1 MPFLIIVRVDCN
13 FLETTNDYIVDR
25 RISMKITFEEIYET
39 YHQDIYQ
46 FVFYMVKDKQ
56 LCEDLVQDIYIKILQ
71 SYTTYRG
78 ESSRK
83 TWLFSIARHVT
94 IDYFRSQ
101 KRKRKRV
108 LEFFDWGEKGEAI
121 KDHLPLPDEM
131 VIKNEE
137 AKNLYHYLD
146 KCTVDQKS
154 VLILRFIQSFSIQET
169 AEILNFSVSK
179 VKTTQHRGIKVL
191 REHLTNNEEKGG
203 DLR

>member
-1 MPFLIIVRVDCN
+1 
-13 FLETTNDYIVDR
+13 
-25 RISMKITFEEIYET
+25 MKATFEEIYES

-56 LCEDLVQDIYIKILQ
+56 LCEDLVQEIYIKVLQ
-71 SYTTYRG
+71 SYSSYRG

-94 IDYFRSQ
+94 IDYFRAQ
-101 KRKRKRV
+101 KRKRKRI
-108 LEFFDWGEKGEAI
+108 LEHFDWSKKGESI
-121 KDHLPLPDEM
+121 KSDLPLPED
-131 VIKNEE
+131 IILKNEE
-137 AKNLYHYLD
+137 AQHLYHFLD

-179 VKTTQHRGIKVL
+179 VKTTQHRGIKTL
-191 REHLTNNEEKGG
+191 REHLIDNKEKGA